1 MYNSTVVTTAH
12 GPVRGRIAGGV
23 VFFKGIRYGADTA
36 AHRFEPPRG
45 PAPWTETVNA
55 FEFGPTAPQDHP
67 DEAVDRAD
75 NPFLRMIGLTD
86 NLPESEDCLF
96 VNVWT
101 PGTASQAREA
111 GDPAPARPVLMWV
124 HSGGYSDNSGS
135 SPSIDGAALA
145 ERHDL
150 VVVTFNHRLNVLG
163 YAQVVDPLA
172 EPDSPYA
179 ASGNVGQLDIVAAL
193 EWVRDNIAAFGGDP
207 GSVTLVGQSGG
218 AMKISLLLAM
228 PAAQPLFHRA
238 ILQSGTASAGT
249 AVRAQTPAEAL
260 AVAARLRAAAGL
272 PANAGPEALA
282 GLALEDLMRA
292 YKSVAT
298 GMTTFGPVV
307 DGAIVPAQPFSQES
321 VALSGDKPLIM
332 GDMDTEASLFLFT
345 RREEIEALGRD
356 GIVERLSGAVGRAAA
371 QRLVGAVEDSRPGI
385 GPYELAVRIVS
396 NALFGAPARAGA
408 RARAA
413 GAQAPTW
420 RYRNVLR
427 TPAAD
432 GALMSPHELDVAL
445 VFDNVDAA
453 AGLNGGTAGARAVSR
468 LLGAAWAAFARTG
481 SPVCEEAPHWP
492 PYDRDRAVLLIGPD
506 PALAADV
513 DGPVPAAAAEAGAA
527 GGAGESPVDW
537 FTVLLP

>member
-1 MYNSTVVTTAH
+1 MNESVLSAVVTTTH
-12 GPVRGRIAGGV
+12 GPVRGRVADGV
-23 VFFKGIRYGADTA
+23 TSFKGIRYGADTA
-36 AHRFEPPRG
+36 AHRFEPPRP

-55 FEFGPTAPQDHP
+55 FEFGPTAPQDDP
-67 DEAVDRAD
+67 DASTDRAD
-75 NPFLRMIGLTD
+75 DPFLQMIGLTD
-86 NLPESEDCLF
+86 NLPQSEDCLF
-96 VNVWT
+96 LNVWT
-101 PGTASQAREA
+101 PSTAPRARETGA
-111 GDPAPARPVLMWV
+111 PAPARPVLVWV

-145 ERHDL
+145 AEHDL

-163 YAQVVDPLA
+163 YTQVVDPVA

-179 ASGNVGQLDIVAAL
+179 ASGNVGQLDILAVL

-207 GSVTLVGQSGG
+207 GRVTLVGQSGG

-228 PAAQPLFHRA
+228 PAAQALFHRA
-238 ILQSGTASAGT
+238 ILQSGTVASGT
-249 AVRAQTPAEAL
+249 AVHAQSPAEAL
-260 AVAARLRAAAGL
+260 AVAARLRTAAGL
-272 PANAGPEALA
+272 DDDAGPDALA
-282 GLALEDLMRA
+282 ELPLKDLMRA
-292 YKSVAT
+292 YKRVAT
-298 GMTTFGPVV
+298 GLMDFGPVV
-307 DGAIVPAQPFSQES
+307 DGAIVPHQPFSRES

-356 GIVERLSGAVGRAAA
+356 GIVERLSGAVGRTAA

-408 RARAA
+408 QARAA

-445 VFDNVDAA
+445 AFGNVDAA

-492 PYDRDRAVLLIGPD
+492 PYDRDRAVLLIGPS

-513 DGPVPAAAAEAGAA
+513 DGEVLNAAAA
-527 GGAGESPVDW
+527 AGETDAAPVDW
-537 FTVLLP
+537 FTALLP